1 MDHVKAQQVISDAL
15 DRLAVDREELTL
27 AKEHCRECEECGAYV
42 RAMLLVQRSPLPEPP
57 EDAVERVMTA
67 VRAEAQR
74 TAVARARA
82 IAKPVPEATL
92 ADAAGTVSPEPD
104 AGPGPAKNFRE
115 LWERA
120 SAPRNR
126 RALLAWAGAAAML
139 FVVAGWGA
147 LAGIRTILLPPE
159 TLEVTVLGTDSS
171 DDAGQQFGQAAPEA
185 GSSDRSGKSMLAA
198 PGAAAA
204 RFIAIDG
211 TVFTLVGPAL
221 GQTEADLEKVDRV
234 RTALDGGG
242 LPKNHDVF
250 AGTSSDRIYLE
261 TNDGLLEFRMVTRT
275 YEQRVY
281 ALQSGDIDGFGEWPT
296 LPSTI
301 SAPSSETGEPVFEQH
316 GSTESGSPTYVLKGR
331 KAADGIAIGP
341 NPNAPDP
348 IAGCP
353 EWTWWAPL
361 E

>member
-15 DRLAVDREELTL
+15 DRLAVDREELTF
-27 AKEHCRECEECGAYV
+27 AKEHCRECPECGAFV
-42 RAMLLVQRSPLPEPP
+42 RAMLAVQRSPLPEPP
-57 EDAVERVMTA
+57 ADAVERVMTA

-82 IAKPVPEATL
+82 IAKPVPEATVIG
-92 ADAAGTVSPEPD
+92 AAGTDSSAPD
-104 AGPGPAKNFRE
+104 AAPAPARSFRD

-126 RALLAWAGAAAML
+126 RALLVWAGAAAML
-139 FVVAGWGA
+139 FVLAGWGA
-147 LAGIRTILLPPE
+147 LTGIRTILIPPPPME
-159 TLEVTVLGTDSS
+159 LTVLGTDSS
-171 DDAGQQFGQAAPEA
+171 GTDDLGSGQAAPEA
-185 GSSDRSGKSMLAA
+185 GTSDRNKSMLAA
-198 PGAAAA
+198 PAESAA
-204 RFIAIDG
+204 RFIAVDG

-234 RTALDGGG
+234 RTALDSGGM
-242 LPKNHDVF
+242 PKNHDVF
-250 AGTSSDRIYLE
+250 TGTSSDRVYLE
-261 TNDGLLEFRMVTRT
+261 TKDGLLEFRMVTRS
-275 YEQRVY
+275 YEQRAY
-281 ALQSGDIDGFGEWPT
+281 ALQSGDIDGFGQWPT
-296 LPSTI
+296 LPTTI
-301 SAPSSETGEPVFEQH
+301 PAPTSENGEPVFAPH
-316 GSTESGSPTYVLKGR
+316 GATESGSQVYALKGR
-331 KAADGIAIGP
+331 KAAEGIAIGP